1 MSSTRSSARSSSRLA
16 RRSANGSSTL
26 MRAATTLWRLGSATA
41 LALACAA
48 MPLQAQ
54 AQMPAPAAAQAGGNA
69 IESVTAHQQ
78 GSNVIVKIALSHA
91 PDKLPIGFAITN
103 PPRIALDFGTT
114 SNATGKNTEDMNLG
128 ELRSVNL
135 VQAGE
140 RSRLVFNL
148 KRSLN
153 YATAIDGNAVILTI
167 DGSGGLAQAVDGNG
181 LPAAVAAA
189 PAAPAVAAAPSGAGQ
204 PAAVGR
210 PLLRDMDFRRG
221 SAGEGRIVVDLPN
234 SQVAVDV
241 RQTGTGVVVDFLNT
255 GLPETLRRRLDV
267 TDFGTPV
274 ALITTSPQGQNVR
287 MNIEARGLWEQ
298 TVYQSDTQL
307 VIDVKP
313 IKEDPNKLTQGTQ
326 GYRGEKLSF
335 NFQNVEV
342 RAALQAIADISG
354 LNIITSDSVSG
365 NLTLRLKEVPWD
377 QALDVVLQA
386 KGLDMRKN
394 GNVLL
399 IAPREELLS
408 KEKLELEQRAQ
419 IADLEPLKSEI
430 FQLNYQKAE
439 AFRTVFGLDGG
450 GGGDKNR
457 VLSKRGSAII
467 EPRTNQLF
475 VTDIASKL
483 EDIRK
488 LIAKTDI
495 ASKQVLI
502 EARIVEASDSFTRNL
517 GAKLGFN
524 DLRTQ
529 RGGDSGYQLGSSN
542 TRIGIGGNITGV
554 GETTGQVAPSSTSY
568 ANTQFVNLP
577 AAPINGNAAGSLAIS
592 LFSSA
597 ANRFLNLELSAI
609 EEDGTGKIISSP
621 RVITAD
627 KAVALIE
634 QGIELPYQVATSS
647 GATSIMFR
655 KANLRLEVTP
665 QITPDG
671 NVVIDVDVNKDSVG
685 QETRAGFAID
695 TKHVKTQVMVEN
707 GGTVVLGGIYQQT
720 QLKTTDKV
728 PLLGDVPVLGYLF
741 RSNSRTNDK
750 TELLVFITPKIVAER
765 LSTR

>member
-1 MSSTRSSARSSSRLA
+1 MSPFLPTLAARA
-16 RRSANGSSTL
+16 RHAGL
-26 MRAATTLWRLGSATA
+26 MLA
-41 LALACAA
+41 LALACGAGWPGA
-48 MPLQAQ
+48 VLAQ
-54 AQMPAPAAAQAGGNA
+54 PVAPATAAAANA
-69 IESVTAHQQ
+69 IESVTANQQ
-78 GSNVIVKIALSHA
+78 GANVIVKIALRNA

-103 PPRIALDFGTT
+103 PPRIALDFGAT
-114 SNATGKNTEDMNLG
+114 SNATGKTTQEMNLG
-128 ELRSVNL
+128 DLHSVNV

-153 YATAIDGNAVILTI
+153 YATAIDGNAIILTI
-167 DGSGGLAQAVDGNG
+167 DGSGGVATAVDASG
-181 LPAAVAAA
+181 LPVAPAKGAAT
-189 PAAPAVAAAPSGAGQ
+189 PAAPA
-204 PAAVGR
+204 GR
-210 PLLRDMDFRRG
+210 QMLRDLDFRRG
-221 SAGEGRIVVDLPN
+221 ANGEGRVVVDLPN

-241 RQTGTGVVVDFLNT
+241 RQVATGVVVDFLKT

-267 TDFGTPV
+267 GDYGTPV
-274 ALITTSPQGQNVR
+274 HLITTVPQGENTR
-287 MNIEARGLWEQ
+287 MTIAARGLWEQ
-298 TVYQSDTQL
+298 SVYQSETQL

-394 GNVLL
+394 GSVLW
-399 IAPREELLS
+399 IAPKDELLT
-408 KEKLELEQRAQ
+408 KEKLELEQKAQ

-439 AFRTVFGLDGG
+439 AFKTVFGLDGG
-450 GGGDKNR
+450 AGGDKNR
-457 VLSKRGSAII
+457 MLSKRGSAII

-483 EDIRK
+483 DDIRK
-488 LIAKTDI
+488 LIAKTDV
-495 ASKQVLI
+495 ATKQVLI
-502 EARIVEASDSFTRNL
+502 EARIVEASDTFTRNL
-517 GAKLGFN
+517 GAKLGFA
-524 DLRTQ
+524 DLRTL
-529 RGGDSGYQLGSSN
+529 RGGDSGYQIGNSN
-542 TRIGIGGNITGV
+542 TRVAIGGNITGV
-554 GETTGQVAPSSTSY
+554 GQVTGQTPDKGDGFTNS
-568 ANTQFVNLP
+568 QMINLP
-577 AAPINGNAAGSLAIS
+577 AAPINGVATGNLAIS

-597 ANRFLNLELSAI
+597 ANRFLNLELSAL
-609 EEDGTGKIISSP
+609 EADGTGKIISSP

-647 GATSIMFR
+647 GATSIVFR

-671 NVVIDVDVNKDSVG
+671 NVVVDVDVNKDSVG

-707 GGTVVLGGIYQQT
+707 GGTVVLGGIYQQVER
-720 QLKTTDKV
+720 KEVSKV

-741 RSNSRTNDK
+741 RTTGRTNDK

>member
-1 MSSTRSSARSSSRLA
+1 MTAHITA
-16 RRSANGSSTL
+16 RRAL
-26 MRAATTLWRLGSATA
+26 AAATWAPV
-41 LALACAA
+41 LALAMVLQPAA
-48 MPLQAQ
+48 MAQ
-54 AQMPAPAAAQAGGNA
+54 AQTAAPSAAAAVAGNA
-69 IESVTAHQQ
+69 IDSITANQQ
-78 GSNVIVKIALSHA
+78 GANVIVKIALKNPPA
-91 PDKLPIGFAITN
+91 AMPIGFAITN
-103 PPRIALDFGTT
+103 PPRIALDFGATV
-114 SNATGKNTEDMNLG
+114 NATGKNTLDLNVG
-128 ELRSVNL
+128 ELRGVNV

-148 KRSLN
+148 KRTLN
-153 YATAIDGNAVILTI
+153 YATVVDGNAVILTI
-167 DGSGGLAQAVDGNG
+167 DGSGGLATAVDASG
-181 LPAAVAAA
+181 LPSAAAKAAAA
-189 PAAPAVAAAPSGAGQ
+189 PA
-204 PAAVGR
+204 GR
-210 PLLRDMDFRRG
+210 QMLRDMDFRRG
-221 SAGEGRIVVDLPN
+221 ANGEGRVVVDLPN
-234 SQVAVDV
+234 NQVAVDV
-241 RQTGTGVVVDFLNT
+241 RQTPTGVVVDFLKT

-267 TDFGTPV
+267 GDFGTPV
-274 ALITTSPQGQNVR
+274 ALVTTVPQGDNTR
-287 MNIEARGLWEQ
+287 MTIEARGLWEQ

-307 VIDVKP
+307 VVDVKP
-313 IKEDPNKLTQGTQ
+313 IKEDPNKLTQGSQ

-354 LNIITSDSVSG
+354 LNIITSDSVAG

-394 GNVLL
+394 GNVLW
-399 IAPREELLS
+399 IAPKEELLT

-439 AFRTVFGLDGG
+439 AFKTVFGLE
-450 GGGDKNR
+450 GGDAKNR
-457 VLSKRGSAII
+457 ILSKRGSAII

-475 VTDIASKL
+475 VTDIAARL
-483 EDIRK
+483 EDVRS

-495 ASKQVLI
+495 ATKQVLI
-502 EARIVEASDSFTRNL
+502 EARIVEASDTFTRNL
-517 GAKLGFN
+517 GAKLGFA
-524 DLRTQ
+524 DMRTV
-529 RGGDSGYQLGSSN
+529 RGGDAGYQIGNGN
-542 TRIGIGGNITGV
+542 TRFTIGGNLVGV
-554 GETTGQVAPSSTSY
+554 GQTTGQVGNSNDSY
-568 ANTQFVNLP
+568 NNTQFINLP
-577 AAPINGNAAGSLAIS
+577 AADINGADAGSLAIS

-597 ANRFLNLELSAI
+597 ANRFLNLELSAL
-609 EEDGTGKIISSP
+609 EADGTGKIISSP

-627 KAVALIE
+627 KAIALIE

-720 QLKTTDKV
+720 ERNTTTKV

-741 RSNSRTNDK
+741 RSNTRTNDK